1 MTGRSLVV
9 SITVT
14 FVGLLFGLGLH
25 VVTIY
30 FRDHGPS
37 FGGFSLNGNGAIILL
52 VLAPIALIIGEVYA
66 VRNRAWLGVILL
78 PVAIFFGVFVILGGV

>member
-9 SITVT
+9 SIIVIC
-14 FVGLLFGLGLH
+14 VGLLFGLGLH
-25 VVTIY
+25 FVTIY

-66 VRNRAWLGVILL
+66 VRNRAWPGVILL
-78 PVAIFFGVFVILGGV
+78 PVAIFLGVFVIMGGV

>member
-1 MTGRSLVV
+1 M
-9 SITVT
+9 
-14 FVGLLFGLGLH
+14 
-25 VVTIY
+25 TIY

>member
-9 SITVT
+9 SIIVTV
-14 FVGLLFGLGLH
+14 VGLLFGLGLH

-37 FGGFSLNGNGAIILL
+37 FGGFSLNGNGAIIFL
-52 VLAPIALIIGEVYA
+52 VLAPIALIIGEVFA
-66 VRNRAWLGVILL
+66 VRNSAWLGVILL
-78 PVAIFFGVFVILGGV
+78 PVAIFLGVFVILGGV

>member
-9 SITVT
+9 SLIVT
-14 FVGLLFGLGLH
+14 LAGLLFGLALH
-25 VVTIY
+25 FVTVY

-37 FGGFSLNGNGAIILL
+37 FDGIALNGNGAIVFLL
-52 VLAPIALIIGEVYA
+52 LGLIALIIGEVYA

-78 PVAIFFGVFVILGGV
+78 PIALFLGTFVILGTV